1 MTQKQRTIYFL
12 GISVPM
18 TVLVIIFVVMRGHSA
33 GKFPPE
39 FFEMSLE
46 GERAA
51 REKIV
56 GRPMPEISLTDWRNT
71 EGIKLEDLK
80 GKVVVLDFWGTFC
93 APCIAAFP
101 KNDSLYA
108 KYKSQGVEFLGIC
121 TNERQE
127 NYDRVLAAA
136 KPQYPM
142 GRDAELKT
150 MKAWSAESYPLYVLV
165 DRNGIVRA
173 MGLKHEYLE
182 PAIQMLLAEPAWGT
196 GAAK

>member
-12 GISVPM
+12 AISVPL
-18 TVLVIIFVVMRGHSA
+18 TVLVLIFVVSRGRNA

-39 FFEMSLE
+39 FFAISLE
-46 GERAA
+46 AERAA
-51 REKIV
+51 QEKIV
-56 GRPMPEISLTDWRNT
+56 GKPMPEISLTDWRNT
-71 EGIKLEDLK
+71 EGMKQDDLK
-80 GKVVVLDFWGTFC
+80 GKIVLLDFWGTFC

-101 KNDSLYA
+101 ENSSLYA

-121 TNERQE
+121 TNEGQE
-127 NYDRVLAAA
+127 NYDRIIATK
-136 KPQYPM
+136 KPEYPM
-142 GRDAELKT
+142 GRDADLKT